1 MKDIILFLGILF
13 YAIGCLT
20 YTYDAIKTEPINK
33 RILFACI
40 CFDIGSLFFMIDYF
54 LTYNV

>member
-13 YAIGCLT
+13 YAIGCIF
-20 YTYDAIKTEPINK
+20 YTYDALKSKPINK
-33 RILFACI
+33 VVLTACI

-54 LTYNV
+54 LT

>member
-1 MKDIILFLGILF
+1 MNNIPLFLGILF
-13 YAIGCLT
+13 YTIGCIA
-20 YTYDAIKTEPINK
+20 YTYDALKSKPINK
-33 RILFACI
+33 VVLAACI

>member
-1 MKDIILFLGILF
+1 MNSIPLFLGILF
-13 YAIGCLT
+13 YTIGCIF
-20 YTYDAIKTEPINK
+20 YTYDAIKSKPINK
-33 RILFACI
+33 VVLTACI

>member
-33 RILFACI
+33 RVLFACI
-40 CFDIGSLFFMIDYF
+40 CFDIGSLFFMINHF
-54 LTYNV
+54 LT

>member
-1 MKDIILFLGILF
+1 MNSLSLFLGILF
-13 YAIGCLT
+13 YAIGCIA

-33 RILFACI
+33 VVLAACI

-54 LTYNV
+54 LT

>member
-13 YAIGCLT
+13 YTIGCIF
-20 YTYDAIKTEPINK
+20 YTYDAIKSKPINK
-33 RILFACI
+33 VVLTACI
-40 CFDIGSLFFMIDYF
+40 CFDIGSLFFMVDYF

>member
-13 YAIGCLT
+13 YTIGCIA
-20 YTYDAIKTEPINK
+20 YTYDALKSKPINK
-33 RILFACI
+33 VVLAACI